1 MNAKTPSWT
10 APATATVTMTAAPA
24 HGETQTPAL
33 SLSSPAPLQPA
44 PTPQPLPRAL
54 QPWHDWLQWFPHDSA
69 LAIGGM
75 LPRLHAAMG
84 RYRGTLQRGAHT
96 PNGIDELRR
105 RGPYHRLLLS
115 EWALADE
122 VPDEFLRRASSGEH
136 LFLSPRYETLRADAE
151 IVAVFDSGPAQFGAP
166 RLAHIALWI
175 LLARRAQE
183 AGIGFRWGLLDAP
196 GVLDAGGD
204 AAALKRL
211 LAARTL
217 RHADASRIA
226 AWRDALAGELCQSGE
241 RWCIGGARDA
251 TDAFSHR
258 IAIARD
264 LHAQLRVEIVGV
276 GGRRDVEVPLP
287 PGKASARLLRGG
299 FAYEVAATH
308 KLDTPIET
316 TKEKL
321 SLRQP
326 PLIGPEG
333 RLIAVRVLG
342 ESAAMVYNLTPQAKR
357 SKKVV
362 RKMRWSSQ
370 HDLLFA
376 VASMKAFG
384 GAIADGM
391 YLYFWQIEGFG
402 HLQQREA
409 SMLKAPPGQAHWL
422 QALWFNNGQRPHQLY
437 VLDTA
442 GQMMVFVGHRPN
454 KPDMF
459 VRGTYGGVVAIA
471 RAGSQHLAYL
481 HYKNGNIGLR
491 VQHRLGGENDLMRI
505 ALPKAP
511 DKGFL
516 WNPSAPDRGAWCVR
530 TERGSTETPSIWTL
544 SRYDRD
550 RAPFEPRTIQVAP
563 GWSVV
568 GLTPVPGE
576 SEFGLVAISP
586 NRKRL
591 MLLRVVGNDTLYAS
605 ARSITAASVATDT
618 SLIALITEDRQLVA
632 LTPGGETRRWNADP
646 EDDDD

>member
-1 MNAKTPSWT
+1 MNVAASTPS
-10 APATATVTMTAAPA
+10 
-24 HGETQTPAL
+24 
-33 SLSSPAPLQPA
+33 
-44 PTPQPLPRAL
+44 LPRAL

-69 LAIGGM
+69 LAVGGM

-151 IVAVFDSGPAQFGAP
+151 IVALFDAGPAQFGAP

-196 GVLDAGGD
+196 GALDAGGD
-204 AAALKRL
+204 AQALKRM
-211 LAARTL
+211 LAARTH
-217 RHADASRIA
+217 RHADATRID
-226 AWRDALAGELCQSGE
+226 AWREALATERCRSGE
-241 RWCIGGARDA
+241 RWLVGGARDA
-251 TDAFSHR
+251 ADAFSHR
-258 IAIARD
+258 VAIARD
-264 LHAQLRVEIVGV
+264 LHANLHVAIAGPV
-276 GGRRDVEVPLP
+276 GRRDVDVPLP

-308 KLDTPIET
+308 TLEASPEE

-333 RLIAVRVLG
+333 RLIVVPVLG

-357 SKKVV
+357 SKKAA

-376 VASMKAFG
+376 VASMKGFG
-384 GAIADGM
+384 GVIADGM

-402 HLQQREA
+402 YLQQQNA
-409 SMLKAPPGQAHWL
+409 AKLKAPPGQAHWL

-442 GQMMVFVGHRPN
+442 GQLLVLEGHRPDKQN
-454 KPDMF
+454 AF
-459 VRGTYGGVVAIA
+459 VRSTYSGVIAIA
-471 RAGSQHLAYL
+471 RAGSQHSAYL
-481 HYKNGNIGLR
+481 HYKDGTIGLR
-491 VQHRLGGENDLMRI
+491 VQHRVGGYNDLMRI

-530 TERGSTETPSIWTL
+530 TERGGTEQPSIWTL
-544 SRYDRD
+544 YRYDRD
-550 RAPFEPRTIQVAP
+550 RAPFEPRRIQVAP

-576 SEFGLVAISP
+576 SEFGLVAITP

-591 MLLRVVGNDTLYAS
+591 MLLRVVGSDTLYAS

-618 SLIALITEDRQLVA
+618 SLIALITEDRQLIA
-632 LTPGGETRRWNADP
+632 LTPGGETRRWNADG
-646 EDDDD
+646 ENGGA

>member
-1 MNAKTPSWT
+1 MSTTTPPSLPLLP
-10 APATATVTMTAAPA
+10 APA
-24 HGETQTPAL
+24 
-33 SLSSPAPLQPA
+33 PAPQ
-44 PTPQPLPRAL
+44 PQPLPRVL
-54 QPWHDWLQWFPHDSA
+54 QPWHDWLQWFPHESA

-151 IVAVFDSGPAQFGAP
+151 IVAVFDAGPAQFGAP

-175 LLARRAQE
+175 LLARRAEE

-204 AAALKRL
+204 AHALKRM

-217 RHADASRIA
+217 RHADANRVA
-226 AWRDALAGELCQSGE
+226 AWRDALAAEPCQSGE

-258 IAIARD
+258 VAIARD
-264 LHAQLRVEIVGV
+264 LHENLHVEIAGP
-276 GGRRDVEVPLP
+276 GGRRDVDVPLP

-308 KLDTPIET
+308 TLDASVDK

-333 RLIAVRVLG
+333 RLIVVPVLG
-342 ESAAMVYNLTPQAKR
+342 ESAAMLYNLSPQAKR
-357 SKKVV
+357 SKKAV
-362 RKMRWSSQ
+362 RKMRWGRGSE
-370 HDLLFA
+370 LLFA
-376 VASMKAFG
+376 AVAGKSIG
-384 GAIADGM
+384 GAIADRHH
-391 YLYFWQIEGFG
+391 LFFWQIEGMG
-402 HLQQREA
+402 VLPRPDNA
-409 SMLKAPPGQAHWL
+409 VLKTTPGQAHWL
-422 QALWFNNGQRPHQLY
+422 PAQWFNGGGRPHHVFVLDNAGQLSMFEGQRHDRAMCAVPIDSDTIAMMR
-437 VLDTA
+437 LD
-442 GQMMVFVGHRPN
+442 
-454 KPDMF
+454 
-459 VRGTYGGVVAIA
+459 
-471 RAGSQHLAYL
+471 SEHLAYL
-481 HYKNGNIGLR
+481 RNRNGAL
-491 VQHRLGGENDLMRI
+491 ELMRLHRRGTSSRTI
-505 ALPKAP
+505 AKIPLPKRP

-516 WNPSAPDRGAWCVR
+516 YGHPRTDSGAWCVR
-530 TERGSTETPSIWTL
+530 TQRSAQGDDSASIWQLFRMERGQLLAQAQS
-544 SRYDRD
+544 
-550 RAPFEPRTIQVAP
+550 IQVP
-563 GWSVV
+563 SGWSVV
-568 GLTPVPGE
+568 GLTSAPGTA
-576 SEFGLVAISP
+576 SDYGLVAITAD
-586 NRKRL
+586 RKRL
-591 MLLRVVGNDTLYAS
+591 MLLLVVGNDTLYAS

-618 SLIALITEDRQLVA
+618 SLIALITEDRQLIA
-632 LTPGGETRRWNADP
+632 LTPGGETRRWNADG
-646 EDDDD
+646 ENGDE